1 MRHVAPA
8 LVCTALL
15 ACAPPVAAQEKFPQ
29 RPIRIVVPFPPGGT
43 SDIVTRILGEKLS
56 TAFGQTIVVDNR
68 PGAAGMLGTDI
79 VAKAAPDGH
88 TLFMAFV
95 SHSINPFVYA
105 KLPYDSE
112 KDFAPVALVAVS
124 PNVVVVTP
132 SLPIQSIR
140 QLIDAAKAKPGGINY
155 ASSGLGSNSHLS
167 AEMINAMAG
176 VRMHHVPYKGGPQA
190 NTDTAAGAVQVH
202 IPSLPVTMPFI
213 KSGRLR
219 AIAVT
224 SAKRTPVLPDVAT
237 VAETLP
243 GYESLAWYGLL
254 APAKTP
260 PALVERL
267 SAEVKRA
274 VSLPDVNDALAK
286 QGADPT
292 YRDPKGFAAYLAEE
306 RKRWSEAVKAAGI
319 KPGAL

>member
-1 MRHVAPA
+1 MAGMRGIGLLVVLVAAACPA
-8 LVCTALL
+8 
-15 ACAPPVAAQEKFPQ
+15 AAQERFAQ
-29 RPIRIVVPFPPGGT
+29 RPVRIVVPFPPGGT
-43 SDIVTRILGEKLS
+43 SDIVTRILGEKLAQ
-56 TAFGQTIVVDNR
+56 AFGHPIVVDNR

-79 VAKAAPDGH
+79 VAKSSPDGH

-95 SHSINPFVYA
+95 SHAINPFVYT
-105 KLPYDSE
+105 KLPYDTE

-132 SLPIQSIR
+132 SLAAHSIR
-140 QLIDAAKAKPGGINY
+140 QLIDLAKAKPGTINY

-167 AEMINAMAG
+167 AEMLNAMAG
-176 VRMHHVPYKGGPQA
+176 IKLTHVPYKGGPQA
-190 NTDTAAGAVQVH
+190 NTDTAAGNVQVH
-202 IPSLPVTMPFI
+202 IPSLPVTVPFI

-224 SAKRTPVLPDVAT
+224 SLKRSPVLPDVAT

-254 APAKTP
+254 APARTP
-260 PALVERL
+260 PAVVERIA
-267 SAEVKRA
+267 AEVRRA
-274 VSLPDVNDALAK
+274 LAMPDVSEALSK

-292 YRDPKGFAAYLAEE
+292 FRDPQGFGQYIREDLA
-306 RKRWSEAVKAAGI
+306 RWSAAVKAAGI
-319 KPGAL
+319 KPGQL

>member
-1 MRHVAPA
+1 MRCISRAV
-8 LVCTALL
+8 LL
-15 ACAPPVAAQEKFPQ
+15 AVLAAAALPAASQERFPSRPV
-29 RPIRIVVPFPPGGT
+29 RIVVPFPPGGT

-56 TAFGQTIVVDNR
+56 VAFGQTIVVDNR

-79 VAKAAPDGH
+79 VAKANPDGH

-105 KLPYDSE
+105 KLPYDTV

-132 SLPIQSIR
+132 SVPANSIR
-140 QLIDAAKAKPGGINY
+140 QLVDLAKAKPGQINY

-167 AEMINAMAG
+167 AEMLNTMAG
-176 VRMHHVPYKGGPQA
+176 IRLNHVPYKGGPQA

-202 IPSLPVTMPFI
+202 IPSLPVTVPFI
-213 KSGRLR
+213 RSGRLR

-224 SAKRTPVLPDVAT
+224 SAKRSPVLPEVAT

-260 PALVERL
+260 PAVIARI
-267 SAEVKRA
+267 SAEVQRA
-274 VSLPDVNDALAK
+274 VALPDVSESLAK

-292 YRDPKGFAAYLAEE
+292 FRDQAGFARYLDEE
-306 RKRWSEAVKAAGI
+306 LQRWGAAVKAAGI
-319 KPGAL
+319 KPGQL